1 VRPLNFRQKILLLP
15 AIATLALLLLLGVT
29 YSFGK
34 RNERLL
40 LEFEIG
46 FAPALELSR
55 DLQELLAELQRSMQ
69 DAVAMEDRDQLAIAD
84 ELTHRILARLS
95 EGGKNPTIEGTT
107 LETLRTAIRDYYALA
122 RATTEGMIEKK
133 SGADLTPQLARMT
146 ANYNELNRL
155 LGANRALTQQ
165 GVSHHLQGARRLQ
178 QFMIWGLAAI
188 LVFASASALL
198 SAHFAQRLS
207 NRLIALRDASRRVG
221 GGDLETRVQ
230 DTRGDEL
237 GELAQSFN
245 QMARSLRQV
254 ITERAA
260 AEQANVAKSQFLA
273 NMSHEIRTPMNG
285 IIGMASLLLETR
297 LEGEQ
302 KEQVRTVLSSAEALV
317 LIIDDI
323 LDFSKSETGKLE
335 IHPQSFGLRALL
347 DEQMKPLSV
356 AASEKGLQL
365 VVQVD
370 PQVPDALNA
379 DFMRLGQVLV
389 NLVGNAIKF
398 TSSGKVLLRVS
409 LNSRTA
415 ESAQLRFSVADTG
428 IGIEAS
434 KLRTIFEAFSQADGS
449 TTRQHGGTG
458 LGLTLS
464 ARIVEMMGGTIQ
476 LTSEPGKGST
486 FFFELSFKLEG
497 DGQPA
502 QNGRLEPINPLVETP
517 IPAEPRPPLHVL
529 LAEDNPVNQR
539 LAQRLLEKNGHA
551 VVVANNGR
559 EALARYEED
568 QFDIVLMDV
577 QMPEMDGFAATA
589 AIRQLQEANGTHVP
603 ILAVTAHAMKG
614 DRERCLAAGMDGH
627 VTKPIRPPVLFA
639 EIDRLTQKHPS
650 QTPPTAMRLGG
661 AVLDGVALAEL
672 VSGDRDFLRELA
684 RLFGEE
690 TPGLLAQMGQAI
702 ESGDR
707 DLLRRGA
714 HTLKGSAGNL
724 CGLRT
729 AEVALL
735 LEQFAQAGD
744 FVQAR
749 QAHMLLGD
757 EVGKLQQA
765 LAAACV
771 SV

>member
-486 FFFELSFKLEG
+486 FFFELSFELEG

-502 QNGRLEPINPLVETP
+502 QNGSLEPINPLVETP

>member
-1 VRPLNFRQKILLLP
+1 
-15 AIATLALLLLLGVT
+15 
-29 YSFGK
+29 
-34 RNERLL
+34 
-40 LEFEIG
+40 
-46 FAPALELSR
+46 
-55 DLQELLAELQRSMQ
+55 
-69 DAVAMEDRDQLAIAD
+69 
-84 ELTHRILARLS
+84 
-95 EGGKNPTIEGTT
+95 
-107 LETLRTAIRDYYALA
+107 
-122 RATTEGMIEKK
+122 
-133 SGADLTPQLARMT
+133 
-146 ANYNELNRL
+146 
-155 LGANRALTQQ
+155 
-165 GVSHHLQGARRLQ
+165 
-178 QFMIWGLAAI
+178 
-188 LVFASASALL
+188 
-198 SAHFAQRLS
+198 
-207 NRLIALRDASRRVG
+207 
-221 GGDLETRVQ
+221 
-230 DTRGDEL
+230 
-237 GELAQSFN
+237 
-245 QMARSLRQV
+245 
-254 ITERAA
+254 
-260 AEQANVAKSQFLA
+260 
-273 NMSHEIRTPMNG
+273 
-285 IIGMASLLLETR
+285 
-297 LEGEQ
+297 
-302 KEQVRTVLSSAEALV
+302 
-317 LIIDDI
+317 
-323 LDFSKSETGKLE
+323 
-335 IHPQSFGLRALL
+335 
-347 DEQMKPLSV
+347 
-356 AASEKGLQL
+356 
-365 VVQVD
+365 
-370 PQVPDALNA
+370 
-379 DFMRLGQVLV
+379 
-389 NLVGNAIKF
+389 
-398 TSSGKVLLRVS
+398 
-409 LNSRTA
+409 
-415 ESAQLRFSVADTG
+415 
-428 IGIEAS
+428 
-434 KLRTIFEAFSQADGS
+434 
-449 TTRQHGGTG
+449 
-458 LGLTLS
+458 
-464 ARIVEMMGGTIQ
+464 MMGGTIQ

-486 FFFELSFKLEG
+486 FFFELSFKLQG

-502 QNGRLEPINPLVETP
+502 QNGRLEPIHPLVETP
-517 IPAEPRPPLHVL
+517 IPAEPRPPLLVL

-627 VTKPIRPPVLFA
+627 VAKPIRPPVLFA

>member
-198 SAHFAQRLS
+198 SAHFARRLS

-323 LDFSKSETGKLE
+323 LDFSKIETGKLE

-356 AASEKGLQL
+356 AASEKGLEL

-398 TSSGKVLLRVS
+398 TSSGKVLLRAS

-415 ESAQLRFSVADTG
+415 ASAQLRFSVDDTG

-486 FFFELSFKLEG
+486 FFFELSFKLQG

-502 QNGRLEPINPLVETP
+502 QNGRLEPIHPLVETP
-517 IPAEPRPPLHVL
+517 IPAEPRPPLLVL

-627 VTKPIRPPVLFA
+627 VAKPIRPPVLFA